1 MNNEKIGTICN
12 ELGSENISSSNLGF
26 INKLKSIFIPKADI
40 SKKSYVILG
49 ITGFASVLIIW
60 SLLTYTGVVDKLF
73 LPTPTDTLK
82 AALTMFSELGFFKDI
97 MSTISI
103 VMIGFVVS
111 AIVAVPL
118 GILIGTYKPFEA
130 FFEPLLSFV
139 RYLPA
144 SAFIPLFILWIG
156 VNDIE
161 KIAVIF
167 MGSFFQLVLMVAV
180 ATSNVKQELIDVA
193 YTLGTSKYSVTWRII
208 LPYTL
213 PSIVDSLRIILGW
226 AWTYVI
232 VAELVGASAGIGYT
246 IIQAQR
252 MLATKNIFVGILT
265 IGIIGLCFDY
275 CFKLLYKK
283 LFPWN

>member
-1 MNNEKIGTICN
+1 

>member
-103 VMIGFVVS
+103 VMIGFVVL